1 MRPVVLWEE
10 LGSLCPCRMGWK
22 VEGSPEEGLQSLL
35 GQQSRLSHLDYPMGL
50 FLGSHSQVDP
60 RYLMIPTEPS
70 WNPKMPAVETKPGYV
85 VRADSGSTTEVMG
98 RHLSRD
104 AGERVAG
111 ELVIATGARVPVSG
125 GCLRKF
131 HWAMGA
137 DDEKKQV

>member
-1 MRPVVLWEE
+1 
-10 LGSLCPCRMGWK
+10 
-22 VEGSPEEGLQSLL
+22 
-35 GQQSRLSHLDYPMGL
+35 
-50 FLGSHSQVDP
+50 
-60 RYLMIPTEPS
+60 
-70 WNPKMPAVETKPGYV
+70 MPAVETKPGYV